1 LEEDMKKL
9 PIRTAVLATLLGA
22 LAVAAAQTTI
32 VWSYWGDPGELPPN
46 HAVVEAF
53 HAAQDDVR
61 IEVQHAPWG
70 SYFDRIQTQM
80 AGGTAP
86 DVMFLNNIP
95 SYASRGVLYPLD
107 DLIARDGFDTSTYHP
122 GLIDVFSYD
131 GQVYGFAR
139 DNDTNVLYYNKDLFD
154 AAGVDYPTADWNW
167 DDIRAAA
174 LELTDRDERGRA
186 VQYGLALEK
195 NRYPQWIYQNGGV
208 LFDDPLAPTSF
219 HMDSP
224 EAIEAIQFIA
234 DMILV
239 DGSVPSFD
247 AMAQLGSTT
256 ELFSTGRVA
265 MVMTNAARMPTFAEA
280 DFDWDVA
287 GLPAGPDGERANTLG
302 GAGYVMSATT
312 EHPDAAWTFL
322 QFLAGTEG
330 QSIFASTGVAVPASY
345 ADPDVANAFIEAC
358 VEGVSC
364 EVFISET
371 ENGRLA
377 PNFPDWREIENTIV
391 VPHLDLVY
399 TGEMSAEEALT
410 LMAGEVRT
418 FMAARQ

>member
-1 LEEDMKKL
+1 ML
-9 PIRTAVLATLLGA
+9 TLFARSALLVTFVGA
-22 LAVAAAQTTI
+22 LFAASAQTTI
-32 VWSYWGDPGELPPN
+32 VWSFWGDPGELPPN
-46 HAVVEAF
+46 YEVIDAF

-95 SYASRGVLYPLD
+95 SYASRGVLQPLD
-107 DLIARDGFDTSTYHP
+107 ELIARDGFDTGTYHP

-139 DNDTNVLYYNKDLFD
+139 DNDTNVLYFNKDLFD
-154 AAGVDYPTADWNW
+154 EAGVAYPTADWDW

-174 LELTDRDERGRA
+174 NELTVRDERDRA

-195 NRYPQWIYQNGGV
+195 NRYPQWIYQNGGT

-224 EAIEAIQFIA
+224 QAIEAIQFIA

-280 DFDWDVA
+280 PFAWDVA
-287 GLPAGPDGERANTLG
+287 PLPAGPDGERSNTLG
-302 GAGYVMSATT
+302 GAGYVISSTT
-312 EHPDAAWTFL
+312 EHLEEAWSFL
-322 QFLAGTEG
+322 QFLAGPEG

-345 ADPDVANAFIEAC
+345 ADPTVAEAFVSAC

-364 EVFISET
+364 EVFIAET

-410 LMAGEVRT
+410 QMAAEVRA

>member
-1 LEEDMKKL
+1 MKL
-9 PIRTAVLATLLGA
+9 LLARMSVFVVLSAALLTAT
-22 LAVAAAQTTI
+22 AQTTI
-32 VWSYWGDPGELPPN
+32 VWSFWGDPGELPPN
-46 HAVVEAF
+46 YEVIEAF
-53 HAAQDDVR
+53 HAAQSDVR

-95 SYASRGVLYPLD
+95 SYASRGVLAPLD
-107 DLIARDGFDTSTYHP
+107 ELIARDGFDTSTYLP
-122 GLIDVFSYD
+122 GLLEVFSFD
-131 GQVYGFAR
+131 GAVFGFAR

-154 AAGVDYPTADWNW
+154 AAGMAYPSETWSWNEM
-167 DDIRAAA
+167 REAAAA
-174 LELTDRDERGRA
+174 LTVRDERGRA

-195 NRYPQWIYQNGGV
+195 NRYPQWVYQNGGGV
-208 LFDDPLAPTSF
+208 FDNALRPTEF
-219 HMDSP
+219 TMDAP

-234 DMILV
+234 DMILA

-265 MVMTNAARMPTFAEA
+265 MVMTNAARIPTFSGAS
-280 DFDWDVA
+280 FSWDVA
-287 GLPAGPDGERANTLG
+287 PLPTGPTGIRANTLG
-302 GAGYVMSATT
+302 GAGYVMSSTSKNP
-312 EHPDAAWTFL
+312 EAAWTFL

-330 QSIFASTGVAVPASY
+330 QSVFAGTGVAVPASY
-345 ADPDVANAFIEAC
+345 ANPDVAAAFVNACPET
-358 VEGVSC
+358 VSC

-371 ENGRLA
+371 GNGRLA
-377 PNFPDWREIENTIV
+377 PNFPDWREIESTIV
-391 VPHLDLVY
+391 TPHLDLIY
-399 TGEMSAEEALT
+399 TGEATAADALAR
-410 LMAGEVRT
+410 MGEEVRR